1 MYSLKFDGKENSN
14 LRIIW
19 LHGWG
24 ADHRAMIP
32 LALKFQNQAE
42 NYILD
47 LPGFGQTKEPDKSCG
62 SEWYA
67 DQVANFIKS
76 LPKKKTLLIG
86 HSNGGRITAFLASK
100 YTDLVD
106 GIVLI
111 AGAGIPTK
119 KGLFFK
125 FYSWTVKTFSPIIKK
140 IFPFLKKVSLS
151 SADYKNSSGVMRQ
164 VFLNVIK
171 EDLRENVKNIK
182 VPTLLIYGELDR
194 DTPIYIG
201 KEYHKNIKNSILKII
216 QDAGHW
222 GPLIE
227 FKTKTHHIITN
238 FIREKLC

>member
-1 MYSLKFDGKENSN
+1 MYSLKLEGKENNN

-47 LPGFGQTKEPDKSCG
+47 LPGFGQTKEPDKPCG

-67 DQVANFIKS
+67 DQVADFIKS

-201 KEYHKNIKNSILKII
+201 EEYNKNIKNSILKII